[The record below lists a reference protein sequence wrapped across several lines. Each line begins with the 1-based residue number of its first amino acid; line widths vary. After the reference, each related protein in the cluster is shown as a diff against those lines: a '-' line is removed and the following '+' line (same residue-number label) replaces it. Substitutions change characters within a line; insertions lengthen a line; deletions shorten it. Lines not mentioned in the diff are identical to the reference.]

1 MIWFFIKKNF
11 CDGWDNLLYL
21 ALFNLIIIG
30 IVSGA
35 FFAVSFLIDISVI
48 AAVAVSV
55 IFISLINIPLLALS
69 DAALRLADFKSV
81 SVKETF
87 AGIAQTWK
95 AGLLFGVIE
104 LVLIFIALVVLP
116 FYFGMRN
123 MIGFALGAVIFWI
136 FVAAILSL
144 QWFMPLQS
152 YFGGSVI
159 KNVKKSFILFFDN
172 TGFSIFMFIYSCI
185 VFFLSVFLAF
195 MAPGITGLIL
205 GYNNALRLRMYKYDW
220 LEKHPELP
228 TKQARRSIPWDEL
241 IAEDRETLGPR
252 DIKSFI
258 FPWK

>member
-1 MIWFFIKKNF
+1 MDTTI
-11 CDGWDNLLYL
+11 DLVHMLLQL
-21 ALFNLIIIG
+21 LLLNSLVLF
-30 IVSGA
+30 
-35 FFAVSFLIDISVI
+35 
-48 AAVAVSV
+48 
-55 IFISLINIPLLALS
+55 LINILLLALS

-172 TGFSIFMFIYSCI
+172 TGFSVFMFIYSCI
-185 VFFLSVFLAF
+185 VFAMSGILGFL
-195 MAPGITGLIL
+195 APGITGVIL

-220 LEKHPELP
+220 LEAHTDLP
-228 TKQARRSIPWDEL
+228 PKEARRSIPWDEL
-241 IAEDRETLGPR
+241 LADDRETLGPR
-252 DIKSFI
+252 DLKGFI